1 MALSEDKNFKK
12 FYKTSPDG
20 QLHYQDAIKAR
31 EGLTKEEIA
40 KTFDAWVD
48 KGKYESDTS
57 RLGYVGPQV
66 TAETVSKLYDDV
78 QRERI
83 KILDVAAGTGLLSRE
98 LRKYGFKNIDGVDPS
113 EKSKELAMK
122 DGLYDRYVVDFVDEH
137 DLDIQSESYDCVAST
152 GGFAAGLMPCS
163 AIKEFIRV
171 AKIGG
176 MICFSVPDYIYT
188 ACEEYRDR
196 FEPRLVQYEDS
207 GLWKRRSKT
216 PVKSYL
222 DNAPGTI
229 YVFTKIKSL

>member
-1 MALSEDKNFKK
+1 MDVSEDPNFK
-12 FYKTSPDG
+12 TSSDG
-20 QLHYQDAIKAR
+20 LTHCRDLIKAR
-31 EGLTKEEIA
+31 DGLTKEEIA
-40 KTFDAWVD
+40 KTFDAWVV
-48 KGKYESDTS
+48 KGTYESDTS

-137 DLDIQSESYDCVAST
+137 DLDIQSEYYDCVTSS
-152 GGFAAGLMPCS
+152 GGFSIGLMSCS
-163 AIKEFIRV
+163 SIKEFIRV

-176 MICFSVPDYIYT
+176 IICFSLTNYVVT
-188 ACEEYRDR
+188 AGEKYMDR
-196 FEPRLVQYEDS
+196 FEPCLVQYEDS
-207 GLWKRRSKT
+207 GVWQRLSKT
-216 PVKSYL
+216 HVKSYY
-222 DNAPGTI
+222 DNAPGII